1 MSVYS
6 IRERDLLKSLYLIFS
21 QHSNFMVEFDG
32 LLRGSVRAMVA
43 AIEAKDPYTSRHS
56 WRVAE
61 YALILGRGLGLSH
74 DELKILELGALL
86 HDVGKIG
93 VPDAVLTKPGKLTQ
107 DEYEAMKKHPLLSA
121 AIVANIEWLAEVVP
135 IVKYH
140 QERVDGLGYPEGLRG
155 ERIPKFAR
163 MVYVADSFDAMTSD
177 RPYRKAMS
185 LREAFMELE
194 RNAGKQFD
202 SDFVKVFV
210 GEYQKK
216 SSSLSVFFPPP
227 PQHVMRK
234 RKKALGG

>member
-6 IRERDLLKSLYLIFS
+6 IRESELLKSLYLIFLRD
-21 QHSNFMVEFDG
+21 SNLMGEFDG
-32 LLRGSVRAMVA
+32 LLRDSVRAMVA
-43 AIEAKDPYTSRHS
+43 AIEAKDPYTHEHS

-61 YALILGRGLGLSH
+61 YALILGRGLRLSH
-74 DELKILELGALL
+74 DELKMLELGALL
-86 HDVGKIG
+86 HDIGKIG

-121 AIVANIEWLAEVVP
+121 AIIANIEWLKDVVP

-155 ERIPKFAR
+155 DKIPKFSR

-185 LREAFMELE
+185 LKEAFMELE

-216 SSSLSVFFPPP
+216 RDTSRISAFFPPP
-227 PQHVMRK
+227 SEKK